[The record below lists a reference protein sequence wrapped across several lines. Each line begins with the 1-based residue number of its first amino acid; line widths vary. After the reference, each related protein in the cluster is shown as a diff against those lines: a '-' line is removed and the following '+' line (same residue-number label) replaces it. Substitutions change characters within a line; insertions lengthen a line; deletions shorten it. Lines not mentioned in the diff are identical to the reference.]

1 MDVEF
6 INDVLL
12 CRCSCCEFKQWVKP
26 RNHPKPRED
35 CRYWDAATQTW
46 QNVAYYGPG
55 GPPANSQFVC
65 PGDRPLDGE
74 KAGIREEA
82 VGTIWVSDCIVKFED
97 EPASEVMTLESIK
110 KYVRYDATFYGV
122 IIDTCNN
129 NVVRDW
135 AKFKI
140 DFKSKAGKFAWG
152 AEWDGDLT
160 KKPVIFEK
168 IADHDSVPVADK
180 EKPTQYRGAG
190 KVAAIPPPRGWLE

>member
-1 MDVEF
+1 M
-6 INDVLL
+6 
-12 CRCSCCEFKQWVKP
+12 
-26 RNHPKPRED
+26 
-35 CRYWDAATQTW
+35 
-46 QNVAYYGPG
+46 
-55 GPPANSQFVC
+55 
-65 PGDRPLDGE
+65 DGE

-135 AKFKI
+135 A
-140 DFKSKAGKFAWG
+140 SSRSTSRARLASLPG
-152 AEWDGDLT
+152 ALNGDGDLT

-180 EKPTQYRGAG
+180 KKPTQYRGAG